1 MSLSTDTN
9 RLLTGFIGQGFVGK
23 AHADD
28 FVARGIPVVRYAKEE
43 PYRGNREAV
52 AACEVV
58 FIAVPTPTTPR
69 GFDLSIVESVIPL
82 TAPGATVVV
91 RSTILPGSTEDL
103 AEKFPDRF
111 LMHAPEFLREASAA
125 EDAAHPERVII
136 GMAKDTSEYRAK
148 AEAVR
153 ALLPAA
159 PFSRIVPARTAELVK
174 YAGNAFLY
182 QKVVFANLLYD
193 LSLALAVPY
202 DELAVL
208 LAADPRVGSSHLAV
222 AHASGHTEEAG
233 RGAGGHCF
241 IKDFEALRRLYAA
254 RVGDRAGDTLLSA
267 FVAKNNALLRGS
279 GKDLDLLAGVY
290 GAVSAEPITA

>member
-91 RSTILPGSTEDL
+91 CSTVAPGSTETL
-103 AEKFPDRF
+103 AQKFPDRF
-111 LMHAPEFLREASAA
+111 LMHAPEFLREAHAA
-125 EDAAHPERVII
+125 HDASHPERVII
-136 GMAKDTSEYRAK
+136 GMAKDTPEYRAK

-153 ALLPAA
+153 ALLPRA
-159 PFSRIVPARTAELVK
+159 PFSRIVPARAAELVK

-182 QKVVFANLLYD
+182 QKVVFANLLNDLAEALDVSYD
-193 LSLALAVPY
+193 DLAAMLG
-202 DELAVL
+202 
-208 LAADPRVGSSHLAV
+208 ADPRVGSSHLAV
-222 AHASGHTEEAG
+222 VHASGHTEKTG

-254 RVGDRAGDTLLSA
+254 QVGDEEGDTLFSA
-267 FVAKNNALLRGS
+267 FVAKNNALLRES
-279 GKDLDLLAGVY
+279 GKDLDLLEGVY
-290 GAVSAEPITA
+290 GAVSAEPVAA